1 MTQST
6 QLAEVTQL
14 FRRGRLP
21 RHLKLS
27 SSISNTVF
35 ETALTLTFMTLI
47 LIGKNGIKM
56 KRPESDYFWRK
67 PKVNLNEPI
76 VTSEGF
82 TVKQWW
88 TRSRRDN

>member
-1 MTQST
+1 MST

-21 RHLKLS
+21 RHAFRK
-27 SSISNTVF
+27 IVVKYF
-35 ETALTLTFMTLI
+35 KPHLTFMTFI
-47 LIGKNGIKM
+47 LTGKNGIKM

-76 VTSEGF
+76 VTSDVVVD
-82 TVKQWW
+82 T
-88 TRSRRDN
+88 

>member
-1 MTQST
+1 MST

-21 RHLKLS
+21 RHTSRK
-27 SSISNTVF
+27 IVVKYF
-35 ETALTLTFMTLI
+35 KPHLTFMTII

-56 KRPESDYFWRK
+56 KHPESNYLWRK

-76 VTSEGF
+76 VTSEAVVD
-82 TVKQWW
+82 T
-88 TRSRRDN
+88 